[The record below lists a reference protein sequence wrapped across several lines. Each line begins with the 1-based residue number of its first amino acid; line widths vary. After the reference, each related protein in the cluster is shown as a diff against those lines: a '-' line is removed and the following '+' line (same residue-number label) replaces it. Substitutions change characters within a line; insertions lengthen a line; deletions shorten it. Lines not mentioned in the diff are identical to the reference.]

1 MKKSIKLSPDIIM
14 CFLVSR
20 FCSQNEEILVV
31 YCFWLK
37 DDPGHS
43 LKNKI
48 VWIVAILYSIFGID
62 ETLLSVLYQC
72 YYHTTMRFIYFAV
85 CYGEEMAQICDLSRK
100 NLNSM
105 LYSTGLCYLENI
117 KFKFILDV
125 ILLSKKNLP
134 LQIYVKNRQKNRK
147 IVLYAIYVY
156 AIWKMKKKTF

>member
-1 MKKSIKLSPDIIM
+1 
-14 CFLVSR
+14 
-20 FCSQNEEILVV
+20 
-31 YCFWLK
+31 
-37 DDPGHS
+37 
-43 LKNKI
+43 
-48 VWIVAILYSIFGID
+48 
-62 ETLLSVLYQC
+62 
-72 YYHTTMRFIYFAV
+72 MRFIYFAV

-156 AIWKMKKKTF
+156 AI